1 MSTRRPKSSSR
12 ERIMDAAE
20 HVVRE
25 KGASHMTMD
34 AVAAKA
40 GVSKGGLIY
49 HFPSQRDLLK
59 AMLKRF
65 IDHVEARMAKA
76 RATLPASPVREIK
89 AYVTAW
95 FSLGGKCRR
104 TASALL
110 ATITREPELLNTL
123 HKKHFETIA
132 KIVEA
137 APSRERV
144 TILSLATEG
153 MWMSELLNIS
163 PFTNSERGRIKRALL
178 RLADEWY
185 RPPAMGSPPKGSRR
199 QGKSTR
205 KGKPRISQRG
215 LQP

>member
-1 MSTRRPKSSSR
+1 MSPKSSSR

-20 HVVRE
+20 HVVLE

-65 IDHVEARMAKA
+65 IDHLEARTAKA

-89 AYVTAW
+89 AYVLAW
-95 FSLGGKCRR
+95 FTIGGEYRR

-110 ATITREPELLNTL
+110 ATITREPELLKTVR
-123 HKKHFETIA
+123 KKHLETIA

-137 APSRERV
+137 APSRERA

-153 MWMSELLNIS
+153 MWMSELLDIS

-185 RPPAMGSPPKGSRR
+185 RQPATPSAQKPSRR
-199 QGKSTR
+199 RGKSGDNVSGR
-205 KGKPRISQRG
+205 SLQKGH
-215 LQP
+215 QP